1 VFEEPILNSESFS
14 PGVFLPGEKVPK
26 ADEGAE
32 LARPAV
38 SRAAPHPHSASL
50 RVSLSPQKARG
61 EGLSIRPSA
70 ITIHRVT
77 HLVHYVLVYGV
88 PLIFINVLLE
98 QLGAPVPA
106 VPALIVAGALSR
118 DGKMSSTNILL
129 AAIAASLIADYM
141 WFLLGRRYGYRILRT
156 LCRIS
161 LSPDSCVRDTEA
173 RFERWGLKSLLIAK
187 FIPGFSTVAPPLA
200 GASGRGTLAFA
211 AYDGIGAL
219 IWAGAAVAAGRAFHR
234 AIDRVLAALE
244 NLGGWALV
252 VIGCLLAVLIA
263 VKWAQRIHFL
273 KQLRLARIEPHELKA
288 MFDRGEVP
296 IVLDVR
302 TPGAR
307 KHNPRAIP
315 NAILAHMD
323 DVATQLGDLAPHTEV
338 VLYCT

>member
-1 VFEEPILNSESFS
+1 MSS
-14 PGVFLPGEKVPK
+14 
-26 ADEGAE
+26 
-32 LARPAV
+32 
-38 SRAAPHPHSASL
+38 
-50 RVSLSPQKARG
+50 
-61 EGLSIRPSA
+61 
-70 ITIHRVT
+70 
-77 HLVHYVLVYGV
+77 LVHYVLVYGV
-88 PLIFINVLLE
+88 WLIFLNVLLE

-118 DGKMSSTNILL
+118 DGKMSSTHILL
-129 AAIAASLIADYM
+129 AALFASLIADYM

-200 GASGRGTLAFA
+200 GASGRTTFAFII
-211 AYDGIGAL
+211 YDGIGAL
-219 IWAGAAVAAGRAFHR
+219 IWAGSAVAAGRAFHH

-252 VIGCLLAVLIA
+252 VIGCLLAILIA
-263 VKWAQRIHFL
+263 VKWAQRIHFI

-288 MFDRGEVP
+288 MLDRGDLPV
-296 IVLDVR
+296 VLDVR

-307 KHNPRAIP
+307 RHNPRSIP
-315 NAILAHMD
+315 TAILAHMD
-323 DVATQLGDLAPHTEV
+323 SIDRQLEHLAPHQEV

>member
-1 VFEEPILNSESFS
+1 M
-14 PGVFLPGEKVPK
+14 
-26 ADEGAE
+26 
-32 LARPAV
+32 
-38 SRAAPHPHSASL
+38 
-50 RVSLSPQKARG
+50 
-61 EGLSIRPSA
+61 
-70 ITIHRVT
+70 HRV
-77 HLVHYVLVYGV
+77 HSLVHYVLVYGV
-88 PLIFINVLLE
+88 SLIFINVLLE

-200 GASGRGTLAFA
+200 GASGRGTLAFVI
-211 AYDGIGAL
+211 YDGIGAL